1 MSGLSTRQHYSEIQD
16 MILSVTKSEKIK
28 YSWKRS
34 SSVFNMMGI
43 TFHYTAIHQ
52 KQKTKTKNKTL
63 VSSTS
68 IYFQLNHCWTDWN
81 GPSSMKWCSKNVQM
95 HAGKPNSPFSAKI
108 LPFSAKTPVLGKIS
122 PFAVQSSRYP
132 HAIFSIEIN
141 VAKEKYIVIK
151 ISGRFVKKF
160 VLSGPLYII

>member
-34 SSVFNMMGI
+34 PSVFNMMGI

-95 HAGKPNSPFSAKI
+95 YALAFFHEKKTTLIHVCIHIVCNANGHKCAFIYTREMLIYHSWKKKKNTKMPKIVEVGLHCGHARY
-108 LPFSAKTPVLGKIS
+108 
-122 PFAVQSSRYP
+122 FAER
-132 HAIFSIEIN
+132 
-141 VAKEKYIVIK
+141 
-151 ISGRFVKKF
+151 
-160 VLSGPLYII
+160 

>member
-52 KQKTKTKNKTL
+52 KQKTKTKNLLAVLQYT
-63 VSSTS
+63 
-68 IYFQLNHCWTDWN
+68 FNWTTAEQIEMGHHQWN
-81 GPSSMKWCSKNVQM
+81 GVLKMYRCMLWHSFMKKNNTYTCMYSHSMQCKWTYMCIHLHTWDVDLPQLKKKKNTKMPKIVEVGLHCG
-95 HAGKPNSPFSAKI
+95 HARY
-108 LPFSAKTPVLGKIS
+108 
-122 PFAVQSSRYP
+122 FAER
-132 HAIFSIEIN
+132 
-141 VAKEKYIVIK
+141 
-151 ISGRFVKKF
+151 
-160 VLSGPLYII
+160 